1 MVQLIMNVRTIF
13 ATLLLMLSGA
23 VSFAQQPEASSTSAV
38 SQKAIVDLSS
48 IYMRLSPDYESALE
62 TMELMGTV
70 VEVVGKDGYWREIV
84 CPQPYRAWCTDK
96 GIVPVSEAELADYEQ
111 SAKVI
116 FIGLYGHIYENP
128 SRSSQTVTDLVG
140 GDILRLKGKD
150 RKWVEVMTPSGKHG
164 YIPKEEIRE
173 FNGFRS
179 IAWSK
184 NRNELPEYQSFI
196 SQEETERI
204 IETAKQL
211 LGVPYLWGGMTPKG
225 VDCSGLV
232 RWSYLMNGILLPRN
246 ASQLV
251 FCGKE
256 IEVDADSIF
265 WDEEARK
272 DKDAFKQEMQ
282 KRISK
287 LKRGDLLFFGTPASQ
302 DRGRR
307 ISHVGIYLGDGKM
320 IHSSHLVRINSLIPG
335 QTDYYE
341 NAHRLLGASR
351 L

>member
-1 MVQLIMNVRTIF
+1 MNIRPIF

-23 VSFAQQPEASSTSAV
+23 VSFAQQNDASSKGAEP
-38 SQKAIVDLSS
+38 QKAIVDLSS
-48 IYMRLSPDYESALE
+48 IYMRLSPDYESSLE

-70 VEVVGKDGYWREIV
+70 VKVVGSNGYWREIE

-96 GIVPVSEAELADYEQ
+96 GIVPVSEAELAEYEQ
-111 SAKVI
+111 SAKI
-116 FIGLYGHIYENP
+116 MFTGLYGHIYEHP
-128 SRSSQTVTDLVG
+128 SRSSQTVCDLVG
-140 GDILRLKGKD
+140 GDILRLAGKG

-164 YIPKEEIRE
+164 YIPREEIRE
-173 FNGFRS
+173 FKGFRS

-184 NRNELPEYQSFI
+184 NRNEVPEYQSFI
-196 SQEETERI
+196 SQEE
-204 IETAKQL
+204 IEGMIGTAMQL

-232 RWSYLMNGILLPRN
+232 RWAYLMNGILLPRN
-246 ASQLV
+246 ASQQI

-256 IEVDADSIF
+256 IEVEADSRY
-265 WDEEARK
+265 WDEAQRK
-272 DKDAFKQEMQ
+272 DMDAFKQEMQ

-287 LKRGDLLFFGTPASQ
+287 LKRGDLLFFGTPATQ
-302 DRGRR
+302 EKGRR
-307 ISHVGIYLGDGKM
+307 IGHVGIYLGDGKM
-320 IHSSHLVRINSLIPG
+320 IHSSHLVRINSLIPD
-335 QTDYYE
+335 QADYYE